1 MYSKI
6 LLFIF
11 WFVVTAP
18 CVQAQV
24 GWHLNEEKWVEL
36 KQKRSSSE
44 RTIKQWK
51 NAIRTWGVDSNYQHA
66 LALSA
71 RLHTNGWAGGIQYLM
86 RREQTNKLLLQVFF
100 SEIKHD
106 KEVKQERSNSS
117 NSGGEKY
124 RPYIFGKVNNVYTM
138 EVHYGREQV
147 LFPALM
153 NGNMSVALRYSAG
166 AALAM
171 LKPYY
176 LQLVYTDF
184 TPQPQQRE
192 AIERYSI
199 HNQDAFLQ
207 PGHILG
213 AAKWQKGL
221 DEIKYIPGITAG
233 LAVVLEPDKPR
244 TLLKQVSIGCNTSFY
259 TAPLVL
265 LAEHKGT
272 VWHSSFFVA
281 LSMGK
286 RWK

>member
-1 MYSKI
+1 
-6 LLFIF
+6 
-11 WFVVTAP
+11 
-18 CVQAQV
+18 
-24 GWHLNEEKWVEL
+24 
-36 KQKRSSSE
+36 
-44 RTIKQWK
+44 
-51 NAIRTWGVDSNYQHA
+51 
-66 LALSA
+66 
-71 RLHTNGWAGGIQYLM
+71 M
-86 RREQTNKLLLQVFF
+86 RPFKC
-100 SEIKHD
+100 KA
-106 KEVKQERSNSS
+106 
-117 NSGGEKY
+117 
-124 RPYIFGKVNNVYTM
+124 
-138 EVHYGREQV
+138 YGREQV

-244 TLLKQVSIGCNTSFY
+244 TT
-259 TAPLVL
+259 
-265 LAEHKGT
+265 
-272 VWHSSFFVA
+272 
-281 LSMGK
+281 
-286 RWK
+286 